1 MASTPRF
8 FTLEEAND
16 ALPKVKALVARQLD
30 RRARLEQLI
39 AELGKRLGEPPE
51 AIVVHPD
58 DPSDLKAFKR
68 EVIARVE
75 EYQRGWN
82 ELEDM
87 GAVLKDPKTGLI
99 DFYSKI
105 EGKTVLLC
113 WRHGEDSIEHYHTP
127 EAGFAGR
134 KPLAAVRRRL
144 YN

>member
-16 ALPKVKALVARQLD
+16 TLPRVKELVSRQLE
-30 RRARLEQLI
+30 RRTKLEQLI
-39 AELGKRLGEPPE
+39 AELGTRLGSPPE
-51 AIVVHPD
+51 AVVINPD
-58 DPSDLKAFKR
+58 DPADLREFKR
-68 EVIARVE
+68 DLIRRIE

-82 ELEDM
+82 ELEDL

-99 DFYSKI
+99 DWYSKI

-113 WRHGEDSIEHYHTP
+113 WRHGEDAIDHYHDV
-127 EAGFAGR
+127 EAGVAGR
-134 KPLAAVRRRL
+134 KPLAAIRARL

>member
-16 ALPKVKALVARQLD
+16 ALPRVKELVARQLE
-30 RRARLEQLI
+30 RRAALEQLI
-39 AELGKRLGEPPE
+39 TELGKRLGEPPE

-58 DPSDLKAFKR
+58 DSVDLKAFKR
-68 EVIARVE
+68 QVIMRIE

-105 EGKTVLLC
+105 DGKTVLLC
-113 WRHGEDSIEHYHTP
+113 WRHGEESIEHYHDV
-127 EAGFAGR
+127 EAGIAGR

>member
-16 ALPKVKALVARQLD
+16 ALPRVKALVARQLE
-30 RRARLEQLI
+30 RRVALEQLI
-39 AELGKRLGEPPE
+39 NELGKRLGEPPE

-58 DPSDLKAFKR
+58 DPVDLKTFKR
-68 EVIARVE
+68 EVIMRIE

-113 WRHGEDSIEHYHTP
+113 WRHGEDSIEHYHDV
-127 EAGFAGR
+127 EAGIAGR

>member
-16 ALPKVKALVARQLD
+16 ALPRVKDLVGKQLE
-30 RRARLEQLI
+30 RRAKLEELI
-39 AELGKRLGEPPE
+39 AELGKRLGAPPE
-51 AIVVHPD
+51 AIVINPD
-58 DPSDLKAFKR
+58 DPADLKTFKR
-68 EVIARVE
+68 DLIQRIEQ
-75 EYQRGWN
+75 YQKGWN
-82 ELEDM
+82 ELEDL

-113 WRHGEDSIEHYHTP
+113 WRHGEDSIEHYHDP

>member
-16 ALPKVKALVARQLD
+16 ALPRVKDLVARQLE
-30 RRARLEQLI
+30 RRAALEQLI
-39 AELGKRLGEPPE
+39 TELGKRLGEPPE

-58 DPSDLKAFKR
+58 DPVDLKAFKR
-68 EVIARVE
+68 QVIMRIE

-113 WRHGEDSIEHYHTP
+113 WRHGEDSIEHYHDV
-127 EAGFAGR
+127 EAGLAGR
-134 KPLAAVRRRL
+134 KPLAAIRRRL